1 MANADETLFLWI
13 NGFAGRVAPV
23 DKVAQLLVSDYL
35 VPVGLMLV
43 LVGLWFTGDGLPAR
57 QRQQIGIYVALAS
70 MALSSLV
77 VMIVN
82 SMYARPRPFDGIE
95 GHDVTVLFYQPTD
108 PSFPSNPAAA
118 TFGMAAGM
126 WGVNRPVGAV
136 MLGVAG
142 LFAFSRVYSGV
153 HYPSDV
159 VAGALIGCV
168 VAFLV
173 FQVKRLL
180 GPLPEWTLKAVRIVC
195 LA

>member
-13 NGFAGRVAPV
+13 NGLAGRFEPV
-23 DKVAQLLVSDYL
+23 DEVVRLLVSDYL
-35 VPVGLMLV
+35 VPVGLALV
-43 LVGLWFTGDGLPAR
+43 LVGLWFTGEGRPAR
-57 QRQQIGIYVALAS
+57 QRQQIGVYVAVAS
-70 MALSSLV
+70 MALSSLI

-82 SMYARPRPFDGIE
+82 SMYARPRPFDGIDD
-95 GHDVTVLFYQPTD
+95 HQVTLLFYEPTD

-118 TFGMAAGM
+118 TFGMAAAV

-142 LFAFSRVYSGV
+142 LFALSRVYSGV

-159 VAGALIGCV
+159 AVGALIGCA
-168 VAFLV
+168 VAVLV
-173 FQVKRLL
+173 FQVRKLL
-180 GPLPEWTLKAVRIVC
+180 GPLPEWTLKAARILC

>member
-1 MANADETLFLWI
+1 MANTDETLFLWI
-13 NGFAGRVAPV
+13 NGLAGRVAPV
-23 DKVAQLLVSDYL
+23 DEVVQLLVSDYL

-95 GHDVTVLFYQPTD
+95 GHEVTVLFYQPTD

>member
-13 NGFAGRVAPV
+13 NGLAGRVGPV
-23 DKVAQLLVSDYL
+23 DEVAQLLVSDYL
-35 VPVGLMLV
+35 VPVGLTLV
-43 LVGLWFTGDGLPAR
+43 LVGLWFTGEGLAR
-57 QRQQIGIYVALAS
+57 QRRQIGVYVAVAS

-82 SMYARPRPFDGIE
+82 SMYARPRPFDGID
-95 GHDVTVLFYQPTD
+95 GHEVTVLFYQPTD

-118 TFGMAAGM
+118 TFGMAAGI
-126 WGVNRPVGAV
+126 WGVNRPVGSL
-136 MLGVAG
+136 MLGASA

-159 VAGALIGCV
+159 MAGALIGCV

-173 FQVKRLL
+173 FQVKKLL
-180 GPLPEWTLKAVRIVC
+180 GPLPEWTLKAARIVC

>member
-1 MANADETLFLWI
+1 MADADETLFLWI
-13 NGFAGRVAPV
+13 NGLAGRAAPV
-23 DKVAQLLVSDYL
+23 DEVVQLLVSDYL

-43 LVGLWFTGDGLPAR
+43 LVGLWFTGDGRLAR
-57 QRQQIGIYVALAS
+57 QRQQIGVYVALAS

-82 SMYARPRPFDGIE
+82 SMHSRPRPFDGI
-95 GHDVTVLFYQPTD
+95 DDQQVTLLFYQPTD
-108 PSFPSNPAAA
+108 LSFPSNPAAA
-118 TFGMAAGM
+118 TFGLAAGI

-142 LFAFSRVYSGV
+142 LFALSRVYSGV

-159 VAGALIGCV
+159 LAGALIGCV

-173 FQVKRLL
+173 FQAKKLL
-180 GPLPEWTLKAVRIVC
+180 GPLPEWTLKVARVLC

>member
-13 NGFAGRVAPV
+13 NGLAGRFAPV
-23 DKVAQLLVSDYL
+23 DEVVQLLVSDYL
-35 VPVGLMLV
+35 VPVGLTLV
-43 LVGLWFTGDGLPAR
+43 LVGLWFTGDGRLAR
-57 QRQQIGIYVALAS
+57 QRQQIGVYVAVAS

-82 SMYARPRPFDGIE
+82 SMYARPRPFDGI
-95 GHDVTVLFYQPTD
+95 DDQQVTLLFYEPTD

-118 TFGMAAGM
+118 LFGMAAGI

-136 MLGVAG
+136 MLGMAG
-142 LFAFSRVYSGV
+142 LFALSRVYSGV

-159 VAGALIGCV
+159 AAGALIGCAV
-168 VAFLV
+168 TFLV
-173 FQVKRLL
+173 FQVMKLL
-180 GPLPEWTLKAVRIVC
+180 GPLPEWTLKAARVLC

>member
-95 GHDVTVLFYQPTD
+95 GHEVTVLFYQPTD

-153 HYPSDV
+153 HYPTDV

-180 GPLPEWTLKAVRIVC
+180 SPLPEWTLKAVRIVC

>member
-13 NGFAGRVAPV
+13 NGLAGGVGPV
-23 DKVAQLLVSDYL
+23 DEVAQLLVSDYL
-35 VPVGLMLV
+35 VPVGLMLTV
-43 LVGLWFTGDGLPAR
+43 AGLWFTGDSRLAR
-57 QRQQIGIYVALAS
+57 QRQQIGVYVAVAS

-95 GHDVTVLFYQPTD
+95 GHEVTVLFYQPTD

-118 TFGMAAGM
+118 TFGLAAGI

-136 MLGVAG
+136 MLGASA

-173 FQVKRLL
+173 FQVKKLL
-180 GPLPEWTLKAVRIVC
+180 GPLPEWTLKAARIVC

>member
-1 MANADETLFLWI
+1 MADADETLFLWI
-13 NGFAGRVAPV
+13 NGLAGRAAPV
-23 DKVAQLLVSDYL
+23 DEVVQLLVSDYL

-43 LVGLWFTGDGLPAR
+43 LVGLWFTGDGRLAR
-57 QRQQIGIYVALAS
+57 QRQQIGVYVALAS

-82 SMYARPRPFDGIE
+82 SMHSRPRPFDGI
-95 GHDVTVLFYQPTD
+95 DDQQVTLLFYQPTD

-118 TFGMAAGM
+118 TFGLAAGI

-142 LFAFSRVYSGV
+142 LFALSRVYSVV

-159 VAGALIGCV
+159 LAGALIGCV

-173 FQVKRLL
+173 FQVKKLL
-180 GPLPEWTLKAVRIVC
+180 GPLPEWTLKVARVLC